1 MLGLPGRVPRRITVF
16 YPWGD
21 FNRCQSGAS
30 RRVSLLLDVLVS
42 SCEEVRVLHAGSG
55 GISREGRLVTIAAPR
70 PPRGILLV
78 RLLLRFLAPCVLGRG
93 GWGQVL
99 PLWWYLE
106 RLADRRFR
114 AEVRALVRW
123 ADAVLLEYGFWAAIV
138 APECRRQ
145 GVPLILTDHDV
156 IAAQVT
162 RSRLLHR
169 LALSREIA
177 AMRAATHAVCVTA
190 ADAAVL
196 APDGIAVEV
205 IANPA
210 DLRPTACAPRPPRAL
225 LNEQFGIAL
234 TEAPICL
241 FVGSAHP
248 PNAEAVT
255 KLRALAQRMAGPAA
269 PRFVLAGSCA
279 RRGTEGGVLALGAID
294 AAALAALY
302 RLAALVLV
310 PLGQGTGSSL
320 KTLEAFSWNR
330 PVLGTAVAF
339 RGLPVTPGVDCI
351 IEDDLARWPA
361 AITALLGDAPRRE
374 AIGAAA
380 RRLAENFDHRR
391 VFIAYLRLLGLPE
404 AAAGPARDRAATE

>member
-1 MLGLPGRVPRRITVF
+1 MPGLPGCVPRRIAVF
-16 YPWGD
+16 YPWSD
-21 FNRCQSGAS
+21 FDRRQSGAS
-30 RRVSLLLDVLVS
+30 RRVSLLLDVLVP
-42 SCEEVRVLHAGSG
+42 SCEEVRVLHAGRG
-55 GISREGRLVTIAAPR
+55 GIAREGRLVSIAAPR
-70 PPRGILLV
+70 PPRGIFLV

-169 LALSREIA
+169 LALGREIA

-190 ADAAVL
+190 ADAAVF
-196 APDGIAVEV
+196 AADGIETEV
-205 IANPA
+205 IANPT
-210 DLRPTACAPRPPRAL
+210 DLGATALAARPPRAL
-225 LNEQFGIAL
+225 LDEQFGIAH

-248 PNAEAVT
+248 PNTEAVARV
-255 KLRALAQRMAGPAA
+255 RALAQRMAGPAA

-279 RRGTEGGVLALGAID
+279 PRGMEGGVLALGVIE
-294 AAALAALY
+294 AAALADLY

-320 KTLEAFSWNR
+320 KTLEAFAWSR

-339 RGLPVTPGVDCI
+339 RGLPVTHGVDCI
-351 IEDDLARWPA
+351 VEDDLACWPA
-361 AITALLGDAPRRE
+361 AIAALLGDAPRRE

-391 VFIAYLRLLGLPE
+391 VFVTYLRLLGLPD
-404 AAAGPARDRAATE
+404 AAAGPAHSRAAPE